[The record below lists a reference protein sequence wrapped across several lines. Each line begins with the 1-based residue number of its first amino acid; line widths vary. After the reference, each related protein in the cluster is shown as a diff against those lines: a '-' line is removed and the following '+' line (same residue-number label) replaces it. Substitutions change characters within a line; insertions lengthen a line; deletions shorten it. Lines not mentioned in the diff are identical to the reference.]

1 MVNTFCGHLDFCAK
15 FGCEFAYR
23 TNLSVIYFLSGIH
36 FVVISSTH
44 QKVLLSIK
52 THKQQE
58 NTDVFPTCSWL
69 CWLREV
75 CAAVGLREVTLQDLS
90 NCNCFPNQVVF
101 LWCQIVTSRAKH
113 NLKPNLK
120 KHRLETNFYQ
130 GFAENCKHLFWR
142 LGCTSAFEPFL
153 SQFNACLRTNETFF
167 SHSSP
172 AN

>member
-44 QKVLLSIK
+44 QKVLLSMK

-58 NTDVFPTCSWL
+58 NTDVFPNCSWL

-75 CAAVGLREVTLQDLS
+75 CATVGLREVTLQDLS
-90 NCNCFPNQVVF
+90 NCNCF
-101 LWCQIVTSRAKH
+101 VTSCFSLVPDCNQQSKTQFKT
-113 NLKPNLK
+113 KPK
-120 KHRLETNFYQ
+120 ETQTWN
-130 GFAENCKHLFWR
+130 E
-142 LGCTSAFEPFL
+142 FL
-153 SQFNACLRTNETFF
+153 SGICRKLQTSILAIGLHL
-167 SHSSP
+167 SLWAVPLSV
-172 AN
+172 